1 MFPQRL
7 IVDLNTPHWTL
18 LDVVTA
24 AIELSIRMVES
35 VGAKRQDV
43 VFDMSCEKVD
53 ELFPWVNIPTGILE
67 IEREDC
73 YYSSMFDPIL
83 DEATAYSCNRR
94 EYVAGITRLT
104 DTRVQV
110 MCCRLRSRDESNC
123 HETVFNKPIG
133 LSKSTIVEYENQ
145 LINAIRLDGERY
157 VVRFCDMSPRDIG
170 SIYTDVKTTTTPQYR
185 TTTRPTTIRP
195 YKSVKM
201 WLHSKKV
208 EKLAPT
214 NYETMAPKIKEAD
227 VAISSL
233 PTEPSIAE
241 TSSGNKEDRATAA
254 APSHTSTVEYLGGDQ
269 FDGSEE
275 MLMEESSTKPAP
287 PAPATV
293 LEDSN
298 RNAEAPVVEQPWQ
311 EEPQSVVNDE
321 KLMEMG
327 SDEETDYDE
336 SATNSQRN
344 QPISLI
350 LKRSDYLSSS
360 CNSTIIA
367 VAIASTMQSP
377 TSEVSKSAKTT
388 PVHTVTDQK
397 FTEKSVGKPADEAD
411 INANNKA
418 REDSLEDITMGLT
431 LIFNDLLAILR
442 IPIEFGK
449 QHFSVSDL
457 SRLTFHNDEFPKSN
471 EKKLA
476 TSTRLKISKTE
487 LPLKAG
493 VSADDFL
500 FLRPINSEGHRRS
513 PIRTY
518 RPHVEIRSSEEDDG
532 LSRTHSSWETTT
544 VKTSRPKKEP
554 YSAGLVFEKL
564 KPGVKTNEHVQLANA
579 QIGFAPLE

>member
-1 MFPQRL
+1 MWWL
-7 IVDLNTPHWTL
+7 IAFLPLVSSRNVFVSSPFDNFRIECPKR
-18 LDVVTA
+18 TA

-53 ELFPWVNIPTGILE
+53 ELFPWVNIPTGISE

-123 HETVFNKPIG
+123 HETLFNKPIG

-145 LINAIRLDGERY
+145 LINAIRVDGERY

-185 TTTRPTTIRP
+185 TTKRPTTIRP
-195 YKSVKM
+195 YN
-201 WLHSKKV
+201 KKV
-208 EKLAPT
+208 EKLPPTLFTLEPSTVLPLPTAPST
-214 NYETMAPKIKEAD
+214 ARSTPPPTSATTTTSAPPPPAIPSFTKSSEPHGSINANALPDYTEENSETVAPKISGAD
-227 VAISSL
+227 IVVSSL
-233 PTEPSIAE
+233 PTEPSITE
-241 TSSGNKEDRATAA
+241 TPSANKEDGTTSAT
-254 APSHTSTVEYLGGDQ
+254 SHISTVEYQDADQ
-269 FDGSEE
+269 FDGEHVQVVEQCSEE
-275 MLMEESSTKPAP
+275 MLMEESSTNHARPASP
-287 PAPATV
+287 TIF
-293 LEDSN
+293 EDSK
-298 RNAEAPVVEQPWQ
+298 RNLEASLPPVAEQPWQ
-311 EEPQSVVNDE
+311 EDPQSVVNED
-321 KLMEMG
+321 KLMEMD
-327 SDEETDYDE
+327 SNEEADYNE
-336 SATNSQRN
+336 SATNSQ
-344 QPISLI
+344 P
-350 LKRSDYLSSS
+350 
-360 CNSTIIA
+360 

-377 TSEVSKSAKTT
+377 TSEVSNTAKTK
-388 PVHTVTDQK
+388 PVQAATGEQ
-397 FTEKSVGKPADEAD
+397 FTEKPVEKPEGDADM
-411 INANNKA
+411 NANNKA
-418 REDSLEDITMGLT
+418 RADSLEDITM
-431 LIFNDLLAILR
+431 
-442 IPIEFGK
+442 
-449 QHFSVSDL
+449 VSDL

-518 RPHVEIRSSEEDDG
+518 RPHVVSIH
-532 LSRTHSSWETTT
+532 L
-544 VKTSRPKKEP
+544 
-554 YSAGLVFEKL
+554 L
-564 KPGVKTNEHVQLANA
+564 NE
-579 QIGFAPLE
+579 